1 MTRRRAHGQRIAR
14 TRIVFNPAIAPAI
27 AAALHDQVNAHAP
40 GIASEGSSSPAI
52 TEWLVV
58 TCLTDLDTGES
69 YLSGFTSENLLAHH
83 REGLLH
89 QCLYGGMWTD
99 DPEDQP

>member
-1 MTRRRAHGQRIAR
+1 MTEPEFTPPRQAIETALNEHAETIGPDIAHGG
-14 TRIVFNPAIAPAI
+14 VMLP
-27 AAALHDQVNAHAP
+27 
-40 GIASEGSSSPAI
+40 SEWI
-52 TEWLVV
+52 IL
-58 TCLTDLDTGES
+58 TCWTDADTGES